1 MPYRVMYT
9 TNVDQNLLKRIYQL
23 SDKIKVRPNVIL
35 EQAINE
41 YLEKHELIVQSDS
54 LKQRIQ

>member
-9 TNVDQNLLKRIYQL
+9 TNVDKNLLKRLYQL
-23 SDKIKVRPNVIL
+23 SDETKVRPNVIL

-41 YLEKHELIVQSDS
+41 YLEKHELTFQSDS
-54 LKQRIQ
+54 SKQIIQ

>member
-9 TNVDQNLLKRIYQL
+9 TNVDKDLLKRINQL

-41 YLEKHELIVQSDS
+41 YLEKHELIVPSDS
-54 LKQRIQ
+54 SKQIIQ